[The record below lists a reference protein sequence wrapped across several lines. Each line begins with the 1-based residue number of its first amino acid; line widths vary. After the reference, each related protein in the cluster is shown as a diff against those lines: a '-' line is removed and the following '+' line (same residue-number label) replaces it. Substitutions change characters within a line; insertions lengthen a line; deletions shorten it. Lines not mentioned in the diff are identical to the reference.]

1 MIKGK
6 QANSALLAVFPN
18 LETLHNFIK
27 KSDNRKLFHSFIT
40 FAFQEG
46 IIQACDENA
55 FTRFIQTHAKDNSAY
70 SPPMD
75 LTFEELLKKKKELL
89 HINISE
95 RALTDRVNALIL
107 KKKIAL
113 PKLTNTMLTRL
124 KKEPADTPHKRNAL
138 RAVSFWLGYERP
150 DLDPSWNYETLLKL
164 CHETNQP
171 QSYNEGVR
179 IGLTLSSRGDVI
191 GHDAV
196 VWLKNNVKNYI
207 QGSIH
212 LFPYGS
218 WGKVKS
224 HDITTIYIDFPKE
237 GRANYPTS
245 YKRSIRNA
253 ISVAHQMAIRWALSD
268 YCTKNR
274 FLSIG
279 IATGDFA
286 NLDNYLLPI
295 LNAKLPGD
303 PVIRMTDYTHQCI
316 LISDIRTVFCPNPKE
331 ATLFNGEALNIW
343 WVSGLWSSIYWDF
356 IPHLLE
362 DEIMQNKPASV
373 DLLNQFF
380 MFPEQLEEKIEPNA
394 VTRFFSFP
402 HNTLLGIEIAK
413 TLYYR
418 QSFWEANE
426 ILRIVLSIDPT
437 NLNAR
442 ALRMVIFRNLAI
454 EAPSHAI
461 AGIQFKRAEEEAQ
474 FILEN
479 CNTLDE
485 DFYCEYAVINLS
497 KALNILRRMRKN
509 DDSDAH
515 FPDFRQLQSEVSDL
529 FTRAEKLFERG
540 IMVSPTGYRSIYLLV
555 CTQIVRDILQ
565 THDEFYTEPRKPIS
579 APKREYRQKALDI
592 FVALNWVRKD
602 ASGQIQYDYLEKI
615 LTQSFSRHDESV
627 TLKAYRPTLFF
638 CFAVVLWD
646 FFPIRTVNIVKHALQ
661 FLQATIPMARELA
674 KQNLCIYSYTR
685 CYGEI
690 LKPATFIQH
699 IEKSIQMIEA
709 SAGSLK
715 ELEKMDPSQAIDE
728 EGDNNFTLLTVH
740 I

>member
-1 MIKGK
+1 MIKDK
-6 QANSALLAVFPN
+6 QAHSALLAVFPN

-27 KSDNRKLFHSFIT
+27 KSDNQKVFHSFVE
-40 FAFQEG
+40 FAFQENL
-46 IIQACDENA
+46 IPACDENA
-55 FTRFIQTHAKDNSAY
+55 LTRFIQNHARDNSVIAL
-70 SPPMD
+70 PKD
-75 LTFEELLKKKKELL
+75 LTFEELFKKKNALL
-89 HINISE
+89 NIGISE
-95 RALTDRVNALIL
+95 RAMTDRINALIQ
-107 KKKIAL
+107 KKKIDL

-138 RAVSFWLGYERP
+138 RCLSFWLGYERP
-150 DLDPSWNYETLLKL
+150 DIDPSWNYETLFRL
-164 CHETNQP
+164 CQETNQP
-171 QSYNEGVR
+171 RSFNEGVR

-207 QGSIH
+207 QNSIN
-212 LFPYGS
+212 LLPYGS

-224 HDITTIYIDFPKE
+224 YDITTIFIDFPKE

-245 YKRSIRNA
+245 YQRSIRNA

-316 LISDIRTVFCPNPKE
+316 LISDIRTVFCPHPKE
-331 ATLFNGEALNIW
+331 ATLFNGETLNIW

-362 DEIMQNKPASV
+362 DEIMQNKPSSV
-373 DLLNQFF
+373 ELLSQFF

-394 VTRFFSFP
+394 ITRFFSFP
-402 HNTLLGIEIAK
+402 HNSLLGIEIAK

-418 QSFWEANE
+418 RSFWEANE

-442 ALRMVIFRNLAI
+442 ALRMALFRNLAI

-485 DFYCEYAVINLS
+485 DFFCEYAVINLS
-497 KALNILRRMRKN
+497 RAVNTLRRMRESA
-509 DDSDAH
+509 DSGDR
-515 FPDFRQLQSEVSDL
+515 FPDFRQMKSEVIDL
-529 FTRAEKLFERG
+529 FARAEKLFERG

-555 CTQIVRDILQ
+555 CTQIIKDILL
-565 THDEFYTEPRKPIS
+565 THEEFFTDARKPIS
-579 APKREYRQKALDI
+579 VPKSEYRQKALDI
-592 FVALNWVRKD
+592 FLALNWVRKKTPD
-602 ASGQIQYDYLEKI
+602 QVPYDYLEKI
-615 LTQSFSRHDESV
+615 LIQSFSRHDESV
-627 TLKAYRPTLFF
+627 TLKAYRPTLYF

-646 FFPIRTVNIVKHALQ
+646 FFPTRTVSIVKHVLQ
-661 FLQATIPMARELA
+661 LLKATIPMARELE

-685 CYGEI
+685 CYGEM
-690 LKPATFIQH
+690 LRPGTFIQH
-699 IEKSIQMIEA
+699 IEKSIQLIEA
-709 SAGSLK
+709 GIGTME
-715 ELEKMDPSQAIDE
+715 ELEKQDPAAPIDE
-728 EGDNNFTLLTVH
+728 DNGNFTLLTIH